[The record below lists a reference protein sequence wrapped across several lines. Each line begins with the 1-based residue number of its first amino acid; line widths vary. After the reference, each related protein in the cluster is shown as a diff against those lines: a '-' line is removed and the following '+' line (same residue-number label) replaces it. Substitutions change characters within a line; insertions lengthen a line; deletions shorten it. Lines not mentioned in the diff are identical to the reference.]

1 MTKSVFVIM
10 KHDAKKAGLHYDLRF
25 RMPDSTMW
33 ASFAVPKGV
42 PTAPAKKVLAIRTA
56 DHTKKGALLT
66 GYIKDG
72 YGTGELRV
80 WDLGKC
86 DIIQYSED
94 RIILDLDGK
103 KAKGKYYLI
112 SITKARD
119 AKQKSFLLFKGKP
132 ADKIYENSGILS
144 KENYPDSMG
153 IGMSSRLPPAETS
166 EVESTDQDEDKI
178 KSKKLSWDKTSR
190 TVGKDRYCF
199 M

>member
-10 KHDAKKAGLHYDLRF
+10 KHNAKKAGLHYDLRF

-42 PTAPAKKVLAIRTA
+42 PTKPAKKVLAIRTV

-80 WDLGKC
+80 WDIGKC

-112 SITKARD
+112 SIIKARD
-119 AKQKSFLLFKGKP
+119 EKQKSFLLFKGKP
-132 ADKIYENSGILS
+132 TDKIYECFGTLS
-144 KENYPDSMG
+144 KENFPDMSGGGGMG
-153 IGMSSRLPPAETS
+153 CRVPPADTTET
-166 EVESTDQDEDKI
+166 EERDEDNVVHPSLPW
-178 KSKKLSWDKTSR
+178 SKTTQ
-190 TVGKDRYCF
+190 TVGK
-199 M
+199 